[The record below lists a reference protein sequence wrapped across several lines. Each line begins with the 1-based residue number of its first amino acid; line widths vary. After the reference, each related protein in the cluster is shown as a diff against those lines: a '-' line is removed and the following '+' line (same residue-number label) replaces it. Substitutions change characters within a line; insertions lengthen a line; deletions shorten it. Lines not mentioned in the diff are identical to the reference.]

1 MQEKNL
7 KREEKEGR
15 LMEDYVGNESLEEE
29 VQKQECDLAQ
39 VEKGLEESTQVL
51 VEDFTK
57 GHIDATMTMTGLQL
71 VRDTREACV
80 RGDLE
85 ACKRLELIR
94 GFLERIRPK
103 ESAK

>member
-1 MQEKNL
+1 MED
-7 KREEKEGR
+7 RA
-15 LMEDYVGNESLEEE
+15 EDYVAKESLEGEVEE
-29 VQKQECDLAQ
+29 QQCDLSQ

-71 VRDTREACV
+71 VQDTREACA
-80 RGDLE
+80 RGDPQ
-85 ACKRLELIR
+85 ACKRLELIG

-103 ESAK
+103 EGAK